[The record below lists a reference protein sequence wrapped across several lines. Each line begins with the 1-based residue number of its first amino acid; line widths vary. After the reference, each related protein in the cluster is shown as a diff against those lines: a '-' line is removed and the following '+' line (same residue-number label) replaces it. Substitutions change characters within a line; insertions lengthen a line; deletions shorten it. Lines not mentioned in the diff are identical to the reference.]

1 MTSDKTGM
9 EAYLEGRALQI
20 DAVIKEY
27 LNDTNSQRYLGKLL
41 GRSGYEYDSEAV
53 TKAIIDPANYLLGL
67 GGKRWRPILM
77 LEVME
82 ALGKNPDDYIE
93 FSIIPEVVHN
103 GSLIHDDI
111 EDSSGMRRGAAALH
125 VKYGTDVALNL
136 GDFMFYF
143 PMVAVIDS
151 AKLSQDV
158 KMRMLGIY
166 QKDMLKI
173 TVGQAIDI
181 AWHRNLVDPAHITEG
196 KYLQMVDAKTGVL
209 SGMAAEL
216 GGAIGGADDATIA
229 ALGGFGSSIGVAFQ
243 LEDDLLNVTEG
254 RLAEGKGG
262 VGDDIKEGKIT
273 LLVIHTLGH
282 ADESERRRLMQI
294 LKSHTSDRREI
305 DEAIAII
312 DRYDAKAYTR
322 EMSQAI
328 VSDAWSALEGLLPES
343 EARNRIKQMS
353 EFLIGRTI

>member
-1 MTSDKTGM
+1 MDEEM
-9 EAYLEGRALQI
+9 EKYLKERAVRI
-20 DAVIKEY
+20 NEVIKEY

-53 TKAIIDPANYLLGL
+53 TKGIIEPANYLLGL

-82 ALGKNPDDYIE
+82 ALGKDPKNYVE

-103 GSLIHDDI
+103 GTLIHDDI
-111 EDSSGMRRGAAALH
+111 EDSSEMRRGAESIH

-143 PMVAVIDS
+143 PMVAVLDS

-158 KMRMLGIY
+158 KMRMLSVY

-173 TVGQAIDI
+173 SVGQAIDI
-181 AWHRNLVDPAHITEG
+181 AWHRNLVDPMHITES

-209 SGMAAEL
+209 SSMAAEL
-216 GGAIGGADDATIA
+216 GGVIGGADDKTVA
-229 ALGGFGSSIGVAFQ
+229 ALGRFGSSIGIAFQ
-243 LEDDLLNVTEG
+243 IEDDLLNITES
-254 RLAEGKGG
+254 RLSEGKGG

-273 LLVIHTLGH
+273 LLVIRTLDR
-282 ADESERRRLMQI
+282 ASEQDRKRLLQI
-294 LKSHTSDRREI
+294 LKSHTEDKDEI
-305 DEAIAII
+305 SEAIAII
-312 DRYDAKAYTR
+312 DRYDAKAYTKER
-322 EMSQAI
+322 SRAI
-328 VSDAWSALEGLLPES
+328 VSEAWAALERLLPKS
-343 EARNRIKQMS
+343 DARDRIKRIS